1 MAIVNLGND
10 KLNINTTTAK
20 GLEKVIG
27 VIAKFVISA
36 QTQTNAILYGR
47 GGDNPKSK
55 GLQKVFQAGVV
66 NVVEDIA
73 DVDFCNLLNYLANQ
87 GRLGASSFNPSGPD
101 ENASPFE
108 KKKWRVQSYAFQ
120 IQQKIDQ
127 YYSFYGAGTGQDSR
141 TGLLELLN
149 SINLAME
156 SLLSPQIGLNDPE
169 ILKQFPEMST
179 ATNYLSNALSRFNG
193 YTNIGDIPVDQ
204 IQNVTNFIDKVRI
217 ILGSILS
224 LSSPASLIASTN
236 IIARGKIQEDF
247 AEINKYVTPG
257 PRVVVLLKS
266 IIEQANKVNTIA
278 KKILGYVNLARTII
292 KICLLLVKVFNI
304 IKAFILTLPIPNL
317 LTTVGLTAGIGK
329 TYQQVLEE
337 QGTKKL
343 ITRLNQINLVLN
355 LIAIF
360 VTSLIAALTSIIQ
373 SLTAILLNIK
383 SCDPNIA
390 DQLQNTINQLTTTRS
405 DLQAFLDDYNNNRNK
420 LDTTFGGYT
429 IEIVTE
435 EVADEGISLRR
446 RFGIARGANNIIA
459 VQSTPTFASLDLIII
474 NEVKVLLVSKGLV
487 NVGLSGLNTQ
497 DAQVILESLNYLADP
512 DITLNNIELTPSE
525 TAILLESE
533 ETSEIGTF
541 VNNLPGGKALRNK
554 IRKKLIANN
563 EKLIFNLKNSDP
575 NSTYSKNIV
584 KEKETENT
592 KLKIQK
598 LEDERSSLQKS
609 LLLSAAN
616 PLGAAAIIAKIK
628 AIDNEIK
635 ALKNSLK

>member
-101 ENASPFE
+101 ENANPFE
-108 KKKWRVQSYAFQ
+108 KKKWRVQSYAFE

-266 IIEQANKVNTIA
+266 VIEQANKVNAVA

-390 DQLQNTINQLTTTRS
+390 DQLQNTIDQLTATRS

-533 ETSEIGTF
+533 ETSEIGSF

-554 IRKKLIANN
+554 IRKKLIVNN
-563 EKLIFNLKNSDP
+563 EKLISNLKNSDP

-628 AIDNEIK
+628 NIDNEIK